1 MKKLIKL
8 FSVLAIATT
17 MLVACSSGTTDA
29 PKKQDSADAKQE
41 QKTESDANVSKI
53 DAIKAKGELVMGTS
67 ADYPP
72 FEFHKI
78 EGTNDEIVGF
88 DIALAQKMA
97 DELGVKL
104 VIKDMDFNLIIED
117 LKNGNI
123 DVALAGLNN
132 TAERLEVIDMTEPYW
147 NSDMTVLIK
156 KDDNSITDTT
166 SLEGKKIGVQIGT
179 IQEELA
185 KGIKDAKITAVT
197 KVPALVE
204 QLKAGAIDA
213 VVLEVPIAEQFEK
226 ATDGVKVAKDV
237 IFKDDL
243 GVSIAIKKGDKDLL
257 DLANEFIKKE
267 KESGSL
273 DKMMVE
279 ATQLSES
286 MNN

>member
-1 MKKLIKL
+1 
-8 FSVLAIATT
+8 
-17 MLVACSSGTTDA
+17 
-29 PKKQDSADAKQE
+29 
-41 QKTESDANVSKI
+41 
-53 DAIKAKGELVMGTS
+53 
-67 ADYPP
+67 
-72 FEFHKI
+72 
-78 EGTNDEIVGF
+78 
-88 DIALAQKMA
+88 
-97 DELGVKL
+97 
-104 VIKDMDFNLIIED
+104 MDFNLIIED

-132 TAERLEVIDMTEPYW
+132 TPERLEVIDMTEPYW

-156 KDDNSITDTT
+156 KDDSSITDTT